1 MASRSFAKSKERR
14 RLGSATT
21 TMRCDV
27 CILKNCIITDLRDQI
42 KHKTTSENPHP
53 RDKSL
58 CASGLLQ
65 PSNNSDRFSAFGQW
79 QKTFRPGLKWAGRD
93 EKFLPPRTR
102 ACRPIAKSLFGYCQ
116 RSIGLSHIEMIS
128 ASTPQRLRDDSAIPP
143 YQK

>member
-1 MASRSFAKSKERR
+1 MASRSFAKSKERG
-14 RLGSATT
+14 RLGSATNDNAL
-21 TMRCDV
+21 RCV
-27 CILKNCIITDLRDQI
+27 HPQELQHNGSARSNKNRTS
-42 KHKTTSENPHP
+42 SENPHP

-58 CASGLLQ
+58 CASGRLQ
-65 PSNNSDRFSAFGQW
+65 PSSNSDDFSVFGQW

-93 EKFLPPRTR
+93 EKFLPPRKR
-102 ACRPIAKSLFGYCQ
+102 ACRPIAKSLLGYCQ